1 MEKMLRVPIAE
12 LNEFLFV
19 CPECK
24 ARTVV
29 MLNRLAQAGLVCA
42 SCKSS
47 IRRADNDDALRNFA
61 NALTY
66 LQQNGIDMQA
76 VLEENQ

>member
-1 MEKMLRVPIAE
+1 MEKLLRVPITE
-12 LNEFLFV
+12 LNEFMFV
-19 CPECK
+19 CPECQ

-29 MLNRLAQAGLVCA
+29 MLDRLAQAGLVCA

-61 NALTY
+61 NTLTY
-66 LQQNGIDMQA
+66 LQQNGIDMQV
-76 VLEENQ
+76 VLNDE